1 MAEGELVSHA
11 PLTSDPDFHLSW
23 TLNMC
28 TNNNQYSHVV
38 LEHVSLQ
45 SGTATVAAGNAFY
58 PKLLAETLY

>member
-28 TNNNQYSHVV
+28 TSNNQYSHVA
-38 LEHVSLQ
+38 LE
-45 SGTATVAAGNAFY
+45 NASM
-58 PKLLAETLY
+58 